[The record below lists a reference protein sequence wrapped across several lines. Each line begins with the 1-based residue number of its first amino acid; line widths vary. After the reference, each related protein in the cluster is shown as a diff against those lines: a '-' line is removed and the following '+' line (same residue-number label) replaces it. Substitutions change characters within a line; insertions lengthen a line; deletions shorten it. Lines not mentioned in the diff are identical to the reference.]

1 MEMPQPRRCLQEAPA
16 GSVGLVGTQRSRAGT
31 CWAPPGFAGTRSAPQ
46 RVSPGTA
53 SRRHRGPHAP
63 PPTGSQQ
70 PPTAV
75 TATSTW
81 EDLFFGVSFVVEPKG
96 VSQTTGHKV
105 SPAAACA
112 IRVVV
117 GLALTCGPLRG
128 VSLTPPLFFG
138 EGNLC
143 SALPHPSI
151 SISPSP
157 AVLMGPKTCSL
168 KNSTK
173 PKQPTGSFK
182 S

>member
-1 MEMPQPRRCLQEAPA
+1 MEMPQPCRCLQEAPA
-16 GSVGLVGTQRSRAGT
+16 GSVGLVGTQRCRAGT

-53 SRRHRGPHAP
+53 SRRHRGPRAP

-128 VSLTPPLFFG
+128 VSLTPLFFL
-138 EGNLC
+138 EKET
-143 SALPHPSI
+143 SAP
-151 SISPSP
+151 PSP
-157 AVLMGPKTCSL
+157 TPPFPSL
-168 KNSTK
+168 
-173 PKQPTGSFK
+173 PPLLC
-182 S
+182 